1 MNDEDR
7 LVSQLMGVVL
17 GGGGGGAWRAKCA
30 GPAQP
35 PCIVLYHQQYLT
47 LDP

>member
-17 GGGGGGAWRAKCA
+17 VGGGVGRVASEVCWPGSAS
-30 GPAQP
+30 
-35 PCIVLYHQQYLT
+35 LYCT
-47 LDP
+47 VSPTIPDP